1 MFEYFVVGLGWGL
14 FVCLFLFFFCTWV
27 WGVNGC
33 WIYSCTDFLLSFTC
47 HISKFYFT
55 LSTYSVSQ
63 TGKKKVF
70 SRVCSIYLPVI
81 GMDVRVV
88 TSSSRI
94 EDPGIQQLVSA
105 LIQIEDG
112 HGLGGIV
119 DRTDGLASGHG
130 GLDGAAGAGEREH
143 GLGVV
148 GANKAETDGG
158 RQHGLAV
165 VEQEDVA
172 NVVDGEQAGGTAHD
186 APGDGQVSATGLAAP
201 HGPRIGL
208 HPAIPAVLP
217 AAKCPP

>member
-1 MFEYFVVGLGWGL
+1 MVAGFTRVRTFSFPLYLSYFQILLYSFCILGQ
-14 FVCLFLFFFCTWV
+14 
-27 WGVNGC
+27 
-33 WIYSCTDFLLSFTC
+33 SDR
-47 HISKFYFT
+47 
-55 LSTYSVSQ
+55 
-63 TGKKKVF
+63 KKRVF

-112 HGLGGIV
+112 HGLGSIV
-119 DRTDGLASGHG
+119 DRTDGLASGHS

-148 GANKAETDGG
+148 GANKAEADGG
-158 RQHGLAV
+158 RQHGLTV

-172 NVVDGEQAGGTAHD
+172 NVVDGEQAGGAAHD